1 MAGAAGRGFKVKHR
15 STQAASV
22 KARYL
27 ATTVAVLSFLAVSV
41 VEGQSALPSSPDQVR
56 PLMVGASIPA
66 AQLQTAEGESFD
78 LGSAIAAKPAVLVFY
93 RGGW

>member
-1 MAGAAGRGFKVKHR
+1 
-15 STQAASV
+15 
-22 KARYL
+22 
-27 ATTVAVLSFLAVSV
+27 
-41 VEGQSALPSSPDQVR
+41 
-56 PLMVGASIPA
+56 MVGASIPA